1 MAKLKLDQYQPKF
14 GQDPAMFNEMY
25 MNYISELNAD
35 DKSEAS
41 TPSVI
46 SERPYSQQSSAAS
59 QIDQEDRNNDY
70 EDD

>member
-1 MAKLKLDQYQPKF
+1 MAAMKLNEYQPKY
-14 GQDPAMFNEMY
+14 GQDKQLFNEMY
-25 MNYISELNAD
+25 MNYISELHAD

>member
-1 MAKLKLDQYQPKF
+1 
-14 GQDPAMFNEMY
+14 MY

-70 EDD
+70 EDDQ

>member
-1 MAKLKLDQYQPKF
+1 
-14 GQDPAMFNEMY
+14 MY

-35 DKSEAS
+35 DNSEAG

-46 SERPYSQQSSAAS
+46 SERPYSQQSSVAAS

-70 EDD
+70 EDE